1 MSEHLAVS
9 TLVSGDHSM
18 QHLICVK
25 GAIQVQARWTADKC
39 QSNPSH
45 PLVIQIMPFH
55 VIRNPNDDKASV
67 AAVLYV
73 ALDRAFV

>member
-25 GAIQVQARWTADKC
+25 RAIQVQARWTAD
-39 QSNPSH
+39 NARATLR
-45 PLVIQIMPFH
+45 PLVIHTMSAGALPTDG
-55 VIRNPNDDKASV
+55 VDVRYRWAGKAKIEE
-67 AAVLYV
+67 
-73 ALDRAFV
+73 